1 MSNNLQL
8 TPGSYK
14 AVLIFTICLV
24 VAIQIFK

>member
-14 AVLIFTICLV
+14 VVIIFATCLV
-24 VAIQIFK
+24 LAMEIFK